1 MLVYQHVN
9 GLLLFCQALYYP
21 VPRRS
26 HTAALNVS
34 GSKWNCMAVQQH
46 LHIDVKTFVMI
57 HGGAYRLILSG
68 LEKHCKLAQ
77 SACYIY
83 HSKPKFNSG
92 YTQA

>member
-1 MLVYQHVN
+1 
-9 GLLLFCQALYYP
+9 
-21 VPRRS
+21 
-26 HTAALNVS
+26 
-34 GSKWNCMAVQQH
+34 MAVQQH